1 LLKISLFTKQ
11 PNSLNN
17 IIMKNKLMFMVSAGV
32 LALAGL
38 CANANTISVGV
49 ITTAPD
55 GSGGTLWTY
64 PIIFNNSSIDSTQ
77 PTAFN
82 LNDFGV
88 LKAPASF
95 TGPGPTFTVTTPLVG
110 PNFGLP
116 GFQANNPAVNDV
128 VITFTSSANLGGGA
142 SSFNLVLDTAST
154 GTGGFANFFSEDRV
168 ATGSLAG
175 SANAAQQNILTPAGI
190 SVPDGGAT
198 AMLLGAALSGL
209 GLLRRKLS

>member
-1 LLKISLFTKQ
+1 
-11 PNSLNN
+11 
-17 IIMKNKLMFMVSAGV
+17 
-32 LALAGL
+32 
-38 CANANTISVGV
+38 
-49 ITTAPD
+49 
-55 GSGGTLWTY
+55 
-64 PIIFNNSSIDSTQ
+64 
-77 PTAFN
+77 
-82 LNDFGV
+82 
-88 LKAPASF
+88 
-95 TGPGPTFTVTTPLVG
+95 
-110 PNFGLP
+110 
-116 GFQANNPAVNDV
+116 VNDV